1 MATKVFGDNATTS
14 ASGSGIPG
22 RFRFFFGGG
31 TVIVCG
37 VPWLPKEET
46 LLIVSSPEAL
56 DTVILDKFSPPTIL
70 FLSETSS

>member
-1 MATKVFGDNATTS
+1 M
-14 ASGSGIPG
+14 
-22 RFRFFFGGG
+22 
-31 TVIVCG
+31 
-37 VPWLPKEET
+37 PWLPKEET